1 MALNSPRRN
10 ASKLKAAVAM
20 PSKFETKTADLPQ
33 KQVDKRLPI
42 KSVSLQN
49 LSSRPATEKYI
60 NQGLA
65 ALVKWAPGKIRVKKP
80 VAQVIDMFCGCGG
93 MSLGFAAMA
102 KANGAFR
109 LIGGVDVDETS
120 LKTYEHN
127 YGVPARKVDVRTL
140 AASKESLDS
149 FIEAL
154 PDYDDKLPTILI
166 GCAPCQGFTAL
177 RKKNWDQ
184 PDLRNGLVEAF
195 ADVAISMMPDC
206 VIMENVPELLSGRYW
221 KHFEYLRDRL
231 VEAGYIVKQAIHS
244 AAEHGAPQDRFR
256 ALVIAM
262 KKDFSMPTSRL
273 SPNEFRTVRDAISD
287 LPPVSAGEQ
296 SAGDSMH
303 KSATHRSSTIDVIK
317 AIPINGGSRPNGVG
331 PKCLQD
337 FKGFADVYGR
347 LAWDR
352 PSITITHY
360 ARNPASGRFVH
371 PEQNR
376 GLTMREAA
384 RLQSF
389 PDGFE
394 FKGGFDD
401 VFRQIGEAVPPMLS
415 LSVAASTLAA
425 FGGEI
430 NSGNENLISQPVNDS
445 FAGVIAGIKGSRR

>member
-1 MALNSPRRN
+1 
-10 ASKLKAAVAM
+10 
-20 PSKFETKTADLPQ
+20 
-33 KQVDKRLPI
+33 
-42 KSVSLQN
+42 
-49 LSSRPATEKYI
+49 
-60 NQGLA
+60 
-65 ALVKWAPGKIRVKKP
+65 
-80 VAQVIDMFCGCGG
+80 MFCGCGG
-93 MSLGFAAMA
+93 MSLGFAALA
-102 KANGAFR
+102 KATGAFR
-109 LIGGVDVDETS
+109 LIGGVDVNEVS

-127 YGVPARKVDVRTL
+127 YGVPACKVDVREL
-140 AASKESLDS
+140 ANDDAALNS
-149 FIEAL
+149 FLKSL
-154 PDYDDKLPTILI
+154 PDYDQTIPTVLI
-166 GCAPCQGFTAL
+166 GCAPCQGFTAH

-184 PDLRNGLVEAF
+184 PDNRNGLVEAF
-195 ADVAISMMPDC
+195 ADVAVAIKPDC

-231 VEAGYIVKQAIHS
+231 TEAGYTVKQAIHS

-256 ALVIAM
+256 ALIIAM
-262 KKDFSMPTSRL
+262 KIDFSMPEARL
-273 SPNEFRTVRDAISD
+273 KPKEFLTVRNAISD
-287 LPPVSAGEQ
+287 LPPVRAGEQ
-296 SAGDSMH
+296 GASDPMH
-303 KSATHRSSTIDVIK
+303 KSATHRQSTIDVIK
-317 AIPINGGSRPNGVG
+317 AIPKNGGSRPNGIG
-331 PKCLQD
+331 PKCLQN

-394 FKGGFDD
+394 FTGGFDD

-425 FGGEI
+425 LKGEVL
-430 NSGNENLISQPVNDS
+430 SGYENLVVEPVNDS

>member
-1 MALNSPRRN
+1 MSRNKNKYIAPGLKALNQWKPGECT
-10 ASKLKAAVAM
+10 V
-20 PSKFETKTADLPQ
+20 
-33 KQVDKRLPI
+33 KQ
-42 KSVSLQN
+42 
-49 LSSRPATEKYI
+49 
-60 NQGLA
+60 
-65 ALVKWAPGKIRVKKP
+65 P

-93 MSLGFAAMA
+93 MSLGFAALA
-102 KANGAFR
+102 KATGAFR
-109 LIGGVDVDETS
+109 LIGGVDVNEIS

-127 YGVPARKVDVRTL
+127 FGVPARKVDVREL
-140 AASKESLDS
+140 ANDDEFLKSFLESLPG
-149 FIEAL
+149 FNK
-154 PDYDDKLPTILI
+154 KLPTVLI
-166 GCAPCQGFTAL
+166 GCAPCQGFTAH

-184 PDLRNGLVEAF
+184 PDARNGLVEAF
-195 ADVAISMMPDC
+195 ADVAVSMQPDC

-221 KHFEYLRDRL
+221 KHFEYLRDKL
-231 VEAGYIVKQAIHS
+231 IEAGYTVKQAIHS

-256 ALVIAM
+256 ALIIAM
-262 KKDFSMPTSRL
+262 KVDFTMPVARL
-273 SPNEFRTVRDAISD
+273 KPSEFRTVRSAISD
-287 LPPVSAGEQ
+287 LPKVRAGEQ
-296 SAGDSMH
+296 SQTDPMH
-303 KSATHRSSTIDVIK
+303 KSATHRQSTIDVIK
-317 AIPINGGSRPNGVG
+317 AVPLNGGSRPNGVG

-394 FKGGFDD
+394 FIGGFDD

-415 LSVAASTLAA
+415 LSVAASILAA
-425 FGGEI
+425 LKGEVR
-430 NSGNENLISQPVNDS
+430 SGVEELVVEPVNDS